1 MKKPAG
7 MKKLLGSQ
15 GATALGL
22 LVLLIALS
30 TVAIT
35 LPRSEAVIEEEAVR
49 AGEEAELV
57 GNEVAGD
64 PDDPGVV
71 NPEAI
76 ANPAAI
82 EAAKKEAAAKGL
94 ACKGGQNGG
103 ATDVGV
109 TATKINLAS
118 TVVLSGN
125 GSSFLSDSPKAM
137 QAVVAKVNR
146 AGGICGRTLSLTVRD
161 DAWKSDQGLLFLKNF
176 IESKQYFALP
186 VVPSSEGL
194 TAAIKAGEISRAGMP
209 VVGSDGMLIDQYKDP
224 WVWPVATATVS
235 TMRIMAKYAY
245 DKGARSFG
253 IVYDS
258 EYKFGVE
265 GAKAFKDYVATLSGA
280 QMKAFEGVRPGESSY
295 STNVQKFNSDCN
307 PCDMVAMLLEPTTA
321 ETWMA
326 SGPKR
331 GTMVT
336 SGAQTLFNRR
346 FAANCKA
353 ACSGMLVWTGYNP
366 PIDALASLPG
376 VAAYVNDLRAVDP
389 GIDVTNA
396 FAQGSY
402 LGMSIFVEALRRV
415 GPNVTRANLQQVM
428 NSQEFQTDLASPLRW
443 TTGQRFANTQ
453 AQAFELRYAGDGFSG
468 FGNKQTGW
476 LRDPDLGR

>member
-1 MKKPAG
+1 MKR
-7 MKKLLGSQ
+7 LLASQ
-15 GATALGL
+15 GGTA
-22 LVLLIALS
+22 LVLLGLFLALS
-30 TVAIT
+30 TVAIS
-35 LPRSEAVIEEEAVR
+35 LPRSVVVSE
-49 AGEEAELV
+49 AGEV
-57 GNEVAGD
+57 SDVAQQG
-64 PDDPGVV
+64 
-71 NPEAI
+71 
-76 ANPAAI
+76 
-82 EAAKKEAAAKGL
+82 AAAGPSSGENADPATIATGGTADAAGGAVKTGVGGAVL
-94 ACKGGQNGG
+94 ACKAGQNGG

-109 TATKINLAS
+109 TATKIKLAS
-118 TVVLSGN
+118 TVVLSGI
-125 GSSFLSDSPKAM
+125 GASFLSDSPKAM

-146 AGGICGRTLSLTVRD
+146 SGGICGRTLDLTVRD
-161 DAWKSDQGLLFLKNF
+161 DGWKPDQGLLFLKNF
-176 IESKQYFALP
+176 MESKDFFAMP

-194 TAAIKAGEISRAGMP
+194 TAAIKAGEISKTGIP
-209 VVGSDGMLIDQYKDP
+209 VVGSDGMLIEQYKDP

-235 TMRIMAKYAY
+235 TMRIMAQYAY

-258 EYKFGVE
+258 QYKFGVE
-265 GAKAFKDYVATLSGA
+265 GAKAYQEHVATLGGA
-280 QMKAFEGVRPGESSY
+280 QMKAFVGVRPGESSY
-295 STNVQKFNSDCN
+295 SSEVQKFNSDCN
-307 PCDMVAMLLEPTTA
+307 PCDMVAMLLEPGTA

-326 SGPKR
+326 SGPNR
-331 GTMVT
+331 GKMIT

-346 FAANCKA
+346 FAANCKT

-402 LGMSIFVEALRRV
+402 LGMTVFVEALKRV
-415 GPNVTRANLQQVM
+415 GPNLTRANLKAVL
-428 NSQEFQTDLASPLRW
+428 NSQEFQTDLAGTLKWS
-443 TTGQRFANTQ
+443 TGQRFANAQ

-476 LRDPDLGR
+476 IRDPGLGR